1 MTGTDNELEQ
11 FEEMRRAAERKAAMS
26 PEVLHAMS
34 PEEIKHTMHKLQVH
48 QIELEMQNE
57 NLRLAYEEL
66 DTLRAR
72 YFDLYD
78 LAPVGYIT
86 VSEKGLILEANLT
99 AATMLDVLRSALI
112 NQPVSRFILKEDQ
125 DDYYLHRK
133 QLFETGAQQQCELRM
148 LKHDEVPFW
157 AHLEVSAAEDEAG
170 GSVYRIIIIDVTE
183 RKQMQAKI
191 KGQMN
196 TLELENQCMV
206 GRELRMIELKNEIND
221 LLKADGK
228 PKKFLTPF
236 VDRPK
241 F

>member
-1 MTGTDNELEQ
+1 MNDRDNLFEQ
-11 FEEMRRAAERKAAMS
+11 FEEMRRAAERKAAMD
-26 PEVLHAMS
+26 PEILHAMS
-34 PEEIKHTMHKLQVH
+34 PEEIKHTIHELQVH

-57 NLRLAYEEL
+57 NLRLAYAEL
-66 DTLRAR
+66 DSLRAR

-133 QLFETGAQQQCELRM
+133 QLFETGVQQQCELRM

-191 KGQMN
+191 KGQMH

-236 VDRPK
+236 VDRPE

>member
-1 MTGTDNELEQ
+1 MTDKDNLVEK

-26 PEVLHAMS
+26 PEVLRAMS
-34 PEEIKHTMHKLQVH
+34 PEEFMHTVHELQVH

-57 NLRLAYEEL
+57 NLRLAYAEL
-66 DTLRAR
+66 DALRAR

-99 AATMLDVLRSALI
+99 AATMLDVLRSALV
-112 NQPVSRFILKEDQ
+112 NQSISRFILKEDQ

-133 QLFETGAQQQCELRM
+133 QLFETGVQQCELRM
-148 LKHDEVPFW
+148 LKHNEVPFW
-157 AHLEVSAAEDEAG
+157 VHLEVSAAKDEAG
-170 GSVYRIIIIDVTE
+170 GSVHRIIMIDITE

-191 KGQMN
+191 KGQMK
-196 TLELENQCMV
+196 TLELENECMV
-206 GRELRMIELKNEIND
+206 GRELRMIELKNEINV
-221 LLKADGK
+221 LLEADGK
-228 PKKFLTPF
+228 PKKFLTPV